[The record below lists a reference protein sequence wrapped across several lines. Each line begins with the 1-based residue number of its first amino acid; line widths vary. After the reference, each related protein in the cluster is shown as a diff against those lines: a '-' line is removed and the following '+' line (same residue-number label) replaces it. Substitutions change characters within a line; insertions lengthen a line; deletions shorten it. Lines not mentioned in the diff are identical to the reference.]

1 MEPHREPHRETHI
14 RQASVAPAAIPSEHD
29 LIGLSAES
37 MARLLIDLAH
47 SNPALANQL
56 RRRLE
61 ALTAAPRTG
70 REQRS
75 TPAASTLV
83 GASPAI
89 ERVRKEIRQFAASD
103 AAVLI
108 TGETGT
114 GKELAAHAVHLQSP
128 CADGPFVAV
137 NCAGL
142 PPTLVSSELFG
153 HEKGAFTG
161 AHQRKIGRIEAARGG
176 TVFLD
181 EIGDFPFEIQAHLLR
196 FLQERTIERVGACHP
211 VAVDVRVVAATNK
224 DLAAEVREGR
234 FREDLYF
241 RLHVL
246 RLHLPPLRER
256 GDDVE
261 LLSQHFLALFS
272 ADRRS
277 GRYSAP
283 AMDAL
288 RGHDWPGN
296 VRELMGRVRRAAIT
310 CEGAE
315 IRPSDLGFIGGERR
329 RRARNN
335 ARNASPSLHQAAT
348 QAGDLDAT
356 TRVVSLRRECESAP
370 AQETVLGMGESG
382 SRSARF
388 TIIEEAMP
396 ATLGDAKRDVEAWML
411 RATLRATGNNVTL
424 ASERLGVSR
433 VTLYRLL
440 ERHDLRPVACH
451 DPPSG

>member
-1 MEPHREPHRETHI
+1 MEPHRESRI
-14 RQASVAPAAIPSEHD
+14 RPALVAPAALPSEHD

-56 RRRLE
+56 RRRLD
-61 ALTAAPRTG
+61 ALAAPQMSRP
-70 REQRS
+70 EQQATS
-75 TPAASTLV
+75 TEPILFGDSLAMQ
-83 GASPAI
+83 
-89 ERVRKEIRQFAASD
+89 RVRKEIRQFAASD

-114 GKELAAHAVHLQSP
+114 GKELAAHAVHLQSI
-128 CADGPFVAV
+128 CSGGPFVAV

-196 FLQERTIERVGACHP
+196 FLQEKTIERVGACHP
-211 VAVDVRVVAATNK
+211 VTVDVRVVAATNK
-224 DLAAEVREGR
+224 DLATEVREGR

-256 GDDVE
+256 GDDVAF
-261 LLSQHFLALFS
+261 LSAHFLKLFS
-272 ADRRS
+272 PGRRP
-277 GRYSAP
+277 GRLSAP

-288 RGHDWPGN
+288 RAHDWPGN
-296 VRELMGRVRRAAIT
+296 VRELMGRMRRAAVT
-310 CEGAE
+310 SEGGE
-315 IRPSDLGFIGGERR
+315 IEPSDLGFSAGERR
-329 RRARNN
+329 GRARYA
-335 ARNASPSLHQAAT
+335 ARHATAPLGDPVTPVGDHGPAAGSGIPT
-348 QAGDLDAT
+348 TAHAPVQPPAG
-356 TRVVSLRRECESAP
+356 
-370 AQETVLGMGESG
+370 SG
-382 SRSARF
+382 DGAHF
-388 TIIEEAMP
+388 TLLPDAMP

-411 RATLRATGNNVTL
+411 RSALRAAGNNVTL

-440 ERHDLRPVACH
+440 ERHDLRPETCRAG
-451 DPPSG
+451 PSG

>member
-1 MEPHREPHRETHI
+1 MEPHREPRREPHRETHI
-14 RQASVAPAAIPSEHD
+14 RHASVAPAAIPSEHD
-29 LIGLSAES
+29 LIGLSPEL
-37 MARLLIDLAH
+37 MARLLIDLAN

-61 ALTAAPRTG
+61 ALSAAPKPG
-70 REQRS
+70 RDQRS
-75 TPAASTLV
+75 IPGGSTLV

-114 GKELAAHAVHLQSP
+114 GKELAANAVHLQSP
-128 CADGPFVAV
+128 CAEGPFVAV

-224 DLAAEVREGR
+224 DLAVEVREGR

-261 LLSQHFLALFS
+261 LLSRHFLALFS
-272 ADRRS
+272 ADRGA
-277 GRYSAP
+277 GRYSAQ

-310 CEGAE
+310 YEGAE
-315 IRPSDLGFIGGERR
+315 IWPSDLGFTSGERR
-329 RRARNN
+329 KRARTPSPVGSSPRQEAIPSTVEEN
-335 ARNASPSLHQAAT
+335 ARNHAASPQGERT
-348 QAGDLDAT
+348 
-356 TRVVSLRRECESAP
+356 P
-370 AQETVLGMGESG
+370 AQAQWTVQNVPCTS
-382 SRSARF
+382 SF
-388 TIIEEAMP
+388 TIRPEAMP
-396 ATLGDAKRDVEAWML
+396 ASLSDAKRDMEAWML
-411 RATLRATGNNVTL
+411 RTTLRAAGNNVTL

-440 ERHDLRPVACH
+440 ERHDLRSVACH
-451 DPPSG
+451 DAPSG